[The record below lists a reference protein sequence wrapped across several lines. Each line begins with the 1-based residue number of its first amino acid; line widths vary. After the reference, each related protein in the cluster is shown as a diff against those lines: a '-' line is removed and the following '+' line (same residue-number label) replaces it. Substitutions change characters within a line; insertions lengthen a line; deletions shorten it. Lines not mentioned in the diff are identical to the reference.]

1 MLDVSAEVRYD
12 THKYCAGE
20 AREKGSSM
28 AAAKTGRALRK
39 RIARSRHINS
49 LRLILVLFLV
59 ISGALWLK
67 TWSVHREVA
76 EVVQA
81 QEKVTVQIEEEK
93 RNQEAIQE
101 KVDYL
106 RSDAY
111 IEDLAR
117 EKLGLIYEN
126 EIIFKKQR

>member
-1 MLDVSAEVRYD
+1 ME
-12 THKYCAGE
+12 
-20 AREKGSSM
+20 M
-28 AAAKTGRALRK
+28 AKTGRTFRK
-39 RIARSRHINS
+39 RVAGSKHLGS
-49 LRLILVLFLV
+49 VRLILVLLLV
-59 ISGALWLK
+59 ISSALWLR
-67 TWSVHREVA
+67 TWSVHRETL

-81 QEKVTVQIEEEK
+81 QEKVTAQIEEEK